1 MSVIGFEDLV
11 KLKIDILGNS
21 QKCLGLKKDNITGL
35 VTEIQKDPNFVKVEN
50 NRPSSPSIY
59 RKDQLVVVEEAPFV
73 ARQKAPAR
81 GILNDAANSVP
92 AGPHKMKLTTN
103 MSLLASNLIMLGEV
117 KQILTN
123 EIGNQRRIRNAGNR
137 PNPDA
142 VRKISSI
149 EEQIS
154 EIKRREAVANE
165 LVATG
170 RQTRT
175 LHNSKAAFF
184 PNVKITYSSLSDE
197 ITTEIERIKSLVR
210 SFKAEDFL
218 KGILKSVKVVG
229 GKTRRNRRNSRRT
242 LKAPVR
248 R

>member
-1 MSVIGFEDLV
+1 MSAPVAPGSIV
-11 KLKIDILGNS
+11 KLKADIEGNGL
-21 QKCLGLKKDNITGL
+21 KCLGLKRQNKTGF
-35 VTEIQKDPNFVKVEN
+35 VTVVQRDPAFVQVEN
-50 NRPSSPSIY
+50 DERSSPSIY
-59 RKDQLVVVEEAPFV
+59 RKDQLVSVEEAPFV
-73 ARQKAPAR
+73 ARPQAPPR
-81 GILNDAANSVP
+81 GILNNAANSVP

-184 PNVKITYSSLSDE
+184 PNVKITYSSTAISY
-197 ITTEIERIKSLVR
+197 IFTIYYIVYH
-210 SFKAEDFL
+210 
-218 KGILKSVKVVG
+218 I
-229 GKTRRNRRNSRRT
+229 
-242 LKAPVR
+242 
-248 R
+248 